1 MSKQEGTK
9 HIPGITLVTIIE
21 NKGVKGEKK
30 FKEIFEKAKYNRK
43 GVCPV
48 RDVIARISD
57 KWSIL
62 VILALGGNGKM
73 RFNEIKHQIG
83 DVSQRMLTVTL
94 RHLEEDG
101 LVTREIFAQVP
112 PRVEYEL
119 TEVGHGLMEQ
129 ISILADWADVHS
141 EAILKSRKKEQKRS
155 LL

>member
-1 MSKQEGTK
+1 MTKQEGTK
-9 HIPGITLVTIIE
+9 HIQSNTLVTIDE
-21 NKGVKGEKK
+21 NKAERGQKK
-30 FKEIFEKAKYNRK
+30 FKEIFEKAKYTQK

-62 VILALGGNGKM
+62 VILVLGGNGKM
-73 RFNEIKHQIG
+73 RFNELKHQIG

-101 LVTREIFAQVP
+101 LVKREIFAEVP

-119 TEVGHGLMEQ
+119 TEIGHGLMEQ
-129 ISILADWADVHS
+129 ISILADWANIHS
-141 EAILKSRKKEQKRS
+141 KEILKCRNKEQ
-155 LL
+155 